1 MDNCPIGLGAMLTQ
15 SGKAISFASKA
26 LSSAERCSSEIER
39 EALPVSWGYHH
50 FRMHLLG
57 SHFKVITGPQVP
69 VAHLQRPTSHAS
81 ARIDNW
87 SLKLQSFHFEVL
99 YSRDDLSPADYISRH
114 LRGTT
119 ECDQVAVSAE
129 HYVNFVTT
137 QITPKSLSRDDI
149 AMDTS
154 RDATPQEVIHLP

>member
-1 MDNCPIGLGAMLTQ
+1 M
-15 SGKAISFASKA
+15 
-26 LSSAERCSSEIER
+26 
-39 EALPVSWGYHH
+39 
-50 FRMHLLG
+50 
-57 SHFKVITGPQVP
+57 
-69 VAHLQRPTSHAS
+69 
-81 ARIDNW
+81 
-87 SLKLQSFHFEVL
+87 L

-119 ECDQVAVSAE
+119 QCDQVAAVSAE